1 MTKRISYLVAAFVA
15 LQTGAV
21 VRGDSQQMNVSIDL
35 ASLQSEIPMH
45 YRQQTLEIL
54 GKKSGDLSQDRG
66 PVLAQFVKSKV
77 RDLLPRPWR
86 PKTSRIARALIETSN
101 KFQMDPKFLMAVIQQ
116 ESKWNP
122 LAVGLHGE
130 IGLMQIKPDTAR
142 WLLDASVDELSDE
155 NLKAYLRNPENNIAL
170 GAEFFARLR
179 TQFNGRSEFYISAYN
194 MGVGNLNRVLSEGN
208 RPQAYLNKV
217 VAHYVALNTSFVAS
231 DLSEQLTRVAQNAL
245 SGKGVASQ
253 TLVAR

>member
-1 MTKRISYLVAAFVA
+1 MTKRISFLLAAFVA

-21 VRGDSQQMNVSIDL
+21 VRGDSHEVVAHVDL
-35 ASLQSEIPMH
+35 SSLRTEIPMH
-45 YRQQTLEIL
+45 YRSQALEVL
-54 GKKSGDLSQDRG
+54 GKKSGDLTEDRG
-66 PVLAQFVKSKV
+66 PVLATFVKSKV

-101 KFQMDPKFLMAVIQQ
+101 KYEMDPMFLMAVIQQ
-116 ESKWNP
+116 ESKFNP
-122 LAVGLHGE
+122 NAVGLHGE

-142 WLLDASVDELSDE
+142 WLLGATELELSEE
-155 NLKAYLRNPENNIAL
+155 NLKAYLRNPESNIAL

-179 TQFNGRSEFYISAYN
+179 TKFNGRSEFYISAYN

-208 RPQAYLNKV
+208 RPQVYLNKV
-217 VAHYVALNTSFVAS
+217 VANYIALNDSFVAT
-231 DLSEQLTRVAQNAL
+231 DLGEQISKTAL
-245 SGKGVASQ
+245 HAASFGSQ